1 MAPWYPVNLHG
12 RGIRGGTKWGAI
24 PSGNGA
30 KRAFGSMFLSS
41 FESSVDAKKRVSIP
55 AAFRKALGGADS
67 VFLWPSLDKP
77 CIEGAGQRLME
88 EFDASMSE
96 LDLMDP
102 RRIALANYIMGE
114 ARQAKLDEGGRIVL
128 DAELLSTASIGEK
141 AKFVGLGDR
150 FQIWEPYAYEAE
162 KAKMRA
168 LAKDN
173 LGLLKAKPRR
183 PGQVAAE

>member
-1 MAPWYPVNLHG
+1 
-12 RGIRGGTKWGAI
+12 
-24 PSGNGA
+24 
-30 KRAFGSMFLSS
+30 MFLSS

-55 AAFRKALGGADS
+55 AAFRKALGRADT

-102 RRIALANYIMGE
+102 RRIALSNYIMGE
-114 ARQAKLDEGGRIVL
+114 ARQAKLDEGGRVVL
-128 DAELLSTASIGEK
+128 DAELLGIAGVSEK

-150 FQIWEPYAYEAE
+150 FQIWEPGAYEGE

-168 LAKDN
+168 LAKEN

-183 PGQVAAE
+183 PDHGKGEALDE